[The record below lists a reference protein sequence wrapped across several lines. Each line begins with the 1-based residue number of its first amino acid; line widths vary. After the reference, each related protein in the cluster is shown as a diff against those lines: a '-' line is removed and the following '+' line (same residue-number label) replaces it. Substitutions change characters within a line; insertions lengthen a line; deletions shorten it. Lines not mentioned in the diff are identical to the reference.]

1 MGTCCCAS
9 LCTRILAKTYKL
21 KTVIK
26 PASPNMDSGMHHG
39 VCCDMTSLGPDTY
52 TTSLLRDPFHRD
64 FCEFEVMCDQCN
76 MSACT
81 EKIVDDDGFAYEYQ
95 LSKLTKNNVVHIFQ
109 LRLAKTPSTAG
120 TLAEQYGVTAK
131 AIRDIWKGRTWRRF
145 TIDTGK

>member
-1 MGTCCCAS
+1 
-9 LCTRILAKTYKL
+9 
-21 KTVIK
+21 
-26 PASPNMDSGMHHG
+26 MDSGMHHG